1 LYFLPVR
8 GRTGGEVVFTSDF
21 GLTDPYVG
29 EVKGVI
35 LACEPGARVTDL
47 THGIEAHNLTSA
59 AFVLR
64 NGYRYF
70 ATGAVH
76 LVVVDPGVGSERDL
90 LVVTTR
96 NYRFAGPDNGVLYEA
111 AASDGIES
119 IHALD
124 VALFL
129 EEIAGVYARN
139 PVVERIL
146 GAGVSPVFHG
156 RDLFAPLAAY
166 LARRAPMPRGG
177 AGKKAPSSRAAGGA
191 APPLFRFG
199 RPRDTMAKVE
209 IGEPLDDGDGLL
221 GRVVYIDGFGSLVSN
236 IRADSV
242 GPGDEIFVKSGG
254 AAGAVGRLKRTY
266 ADAGSGAALALIGS
280 TGHLEIA
287 VNRGNAKARFGAA
300 VGDGVYVLKKRR
312 ADGGEAGERW

>member
-1 LYFLPVR
+1 LPVR
-8 GRTGGEVVFTSDF
+8 GRTGVEVVFTSDF

-47 THGIEAHNLTSA
+47 THGIEAQNLTSA

-70 ATGAVH
+70 TTGAVH

-124 VALFL
+124 IALFL
-129 EEIAGVYARN
+129 GEIARVYARN

-156 RDLFAPLAAY
+156 RDLFGPLAAY
-166 LARRAPMPRGG
+166 LARRVALHWGG
-177 AGKKAPSSRAAGGA
+177 VGKKTPSRRAARRA
-191 APPLFRFG
+191 ASPLSRFC
-199 RPRDTMAKVE
+199 RPRDTMARVE
-209 IGEPLDDGDGLL
+209 IGEPLDEGNGLL
-221 GRVVYIDGFGSLVSN
+221 GRVVYIDRFGNLVSN
-236 IRADSV
+236 IRARSV
-242 GPGDEIFVKSGG
+242 GPGDEIFIKTSG
-254 AAGAVGRLKRTY
+254 AMSSVGRLKRTY
-266 ADAGSGAALALIGS
+266 ADAASGAALPVIGS

-287 VNRGNAKARFGAA
+287 VNRGSASARFGAA
-300 VGDGVYVLKKRR
+300 FGDGVFVLKKRR

>member
-1 LYFLPVR
+1 VYFLPVR
-8 GRTGGEVVFTSDF
+8 GRTGVEVVFTSDF

-47 THGIEAHNLTSA
+47 THGIEAGNLTSA

-64 NGYRYF
+64 YGYRYF

-96 NYRFAGPDNGVLYEA
+96 NYRFTGPDNGVLYEA

-124 VALFL
+124 VTLFL
-129 EEIAGVYARN
+129 GEIARVYARN

-166 LARRAPMPRGG
+166 LTRRAPLLCGG
-177 AGKKAPSSRAAGGA
+177 AGKKTPSRRAAGGA
-191 APPLFRFG
+191 ASPLSRFA
-199 RPRDTMAKVE
+199 RPRDTMARVE
-209 IGEPLDDGDGLL
+209 IGEPLEEGSGLL
-221 GRVVYIDGFGSLVSN
+221 GRVVYIDGFGNLVSN
-236 IRADSV
+236 IRAQSV
-242 GPGDEIFVKSGG
+242 DPGDEIFIKTSG
-254 AAGAVGRLKRTY
+254 AMSSVGRLKRTY
-266 ADAGSGAALALIGS
+266 ADAGGGAALPVIGS
-280 TGHLEIA
+280 TEHLEIA
-287 VNRGNAKARFGAA
+287 VNRGSAKERFGAA
-300 VGDGVYVLKKRR
+300 VGDGVFVLKKR
-312 ADGGEAGERW
+312 